1 MRLRTVHARELAVA
15 GTEAGALVDLL
26 GGPDDRLWPNDTW
39 PASSL
44 QLEHPLRV
52 GSRGG
57 HGAIRYH
64 VAEYEPGR
72 RIAFAFEPESGLT
85 GTHEIRVDDLGPE
98 RCRLVQ
104 TTDCRLAAKLVAVY
118 PILRRQHDALL
129 RDVLDR
135 AELVLTGHVAA
146 PARWS
151 RTVRVANLVEE
162 ALARRRG
169 TLPPRRAGMASE

>member
-1 MRLRTVHARELAVA
+1 MNLRTVHARELAA
-15 GTEAGALVDLL
+15 PAAEAGALVDRL
-26 GGPDDRLWPNDTW
+26 GGPDDPLWPNDTW
-39 PASSL
+39 PASAL
-44 QLEHPLRV
+44 ELEHPLRV

-64 VAEYEPGR
+64 VAAYEPGR
-72 RIAFAFEPESGLT
+72 RIVFAFEPESGLT
-85 GTHEIRVDDLGPE
+85 GIHEIRVDELGPE

-104 TTDCRLAAKLVAVY
+104 TTDCRLAAKLVPLY

-135 AELVLTGHVAA
+135 AELALTGHVAA

-151 RTVRVANLVEE
+151 LTVRIANAVEE
-162 ALARRRG
+162 RLGIHRVG
-169 TLPPRRAGMASE
+169 EPS